1 MLQVE
6 VTYLDTF
13 TQFSPCFPLLFQ
25 AHPRVGCHPNLEVC
39 DKDSFSLTILKDCLP
54 SHRAQGS
61 MNQGQLGGAGV
72 KAEGRTREKGG
83 LPCKMKVAA

>member
-1 MLQVE
+1 MGSQ
-6 VTYLDTF
+6 
-13 TQFSPCFPLLFQ
+13 
-25 AHPRVGCHPNLEVC
+25 RVGHNLATQHC